1 MIIKKTALI
10 VGISGQKGSYM
21 AKYLIE
27 KKYIVDGIYM
37 NENYKNLK
45 TLDLLKK
52 ANLYKF
58 SKFNELRLIKLLK
71 KNFDKIYFFEE
82 QSNLKES
89 FIKNPGT
96 IDGEINSLKVILDYI
111 VSQKGIKS
119 KFLYEGSSEIY
130 GDANYKKKITKE
142 SSKKPKNYYGLSKLI
157 AYEVIK
163 SYRKMFNIPICT
175 AIFFNDKLHLISAG
189 CYKILSKKKMDD
201 YIIALDKTVLLKK
214 V

>member
-1 MIIKKTALI
+1 MIKKKTALI

-52 ANLYKF
+52 INLYKF

-89 FIKNPGT
+89 FIKNLGT
-96 IDGEINSLKVILDYI
+96 IDDE
-111 VSQKGIKS
+111 
-119 KFLYEGSSEIY
+119 
-130 GDANYKKKITKE
+130 
-142 SSKKPKNYYGLSKLI
+142 
-157 AYEVIK
+157 
-163 SYRKMFNIPICT
+163 
-175 AIFFNDKLHLISAG
+175 
-189 CYKILSKKKMDD
+189 
-201 YIIALDKTVLLKK
+201 
-214 V
+214 